1 MEISDIIPKDGV
13 PQQIYCSNCNAH
25 TELSFFDFDETVSGV
40 AIKICGLPVL
50 RCPQCGH
57 EQLPDGSRFAIVNLH
72 KEAFERSSKVV
83 RVNRRK
89 HTEKFGFT
97 NVPFIFDP
105 DDYFYIPGL
114 YRSFDEGFLQPVFFN
129 RSVLLKYDNSPDYS
143 VKFASTTY
151 GSIDTQEDSISFGLN
166 RHGHVVMW
174 LGDIAK
180 LPEKEQFYLRS
191 ENIPS
196 DHSLGSEFYDGQIE
210 AVFTELAK
218 EEVLFRL
225 RSEFLSKSLARFG
238 VALGH
243 LEAEAYDLALSFTP
257 PVVDTPK
264 ERRHVADT
272 LNKVYLES
280 LDNAA
285 LNGVVKS
292 LGVKSPGP
300 GSLKRLQTIMETMA
314 SNKEV
319 AALMSPLYV
328 LYDLRV
334 AYSHLAP
341 GSNPPQLESVTR
353 RLGLE
358 PDASLF
364 DIYEKLIDGL
374 SNTFSRMSEILENAG
389 EYKAVPH

>member
-13 PQQIYCSNCNAH
+13 PQRIYCDNCNAH
-25 TELSFFDFDETVSGV
+25 TELSFIDFNETVSGV

-83 RVNRRK
+83 SVKRRK

-97 NVPFIFDP
+97 NVPFLFDP

-151 GSIDTQEDSISFGLN
+151 GSIDTQEESISFGLN
-166 RHGHVVMW
+166 RHGHIVMW

-180 LPEKEQFYLRS
+180 LPENEQYYLRS

-210 AVFTELAK
+210 VKFTELAK
-218 EEVLFRL
+218 EEELFRL
-225 RSEFLSKSLARFG
+225 RSEFLNKSFARFG

-285 LNGVVKS
+285 LERVIKS
-292 LGVKSPGP
+292 LGVKALGP
-300 GSLKRLQTIMETMA
+300 GSLKRLQTILETMA
-314 SNKEV
+314 SSKEV
-319 AALMSPLYV
+319 AAIMSPLYV

-334 AYSHLAP
+334 AYSHLTP

-364 DIYEKLIDGL
+364 DIYEKLVDGL
-374 SNTFSRMSEILENAG
+374 SNTFSAMSEIMESAG
-389 EYKAVPH
+389 ELKSVPH

>member
-1 MEISDIIPKDGV
+1 MEISDIIPKDGA
-13 PQQIYCSNCNAH
+13 PQRIYCGNCSAH
-25 TELSFFDFDETVSGV
+25 TELAFIDFDETVSGV

-57 EQLPDGSRFAIVNLH
+57 EQLPDGSRFAIVNIH
-72 KEAFERSSKVV
+72 KEAFERSSKVAKV
-83 RVNRRK
+83 ERRK
-89 HTEKFGFT
+89 HTENFGFT
-97 NVPFIFDP
+97 DVPFLFDP
-105 DDYFYIPGL
+105 DDYFYLPGL

-129 RSVLLKYDNSPDYS
+129 RSVLLKYDNSPDYR

-151 GSIDTQEDSISFGLN
+151 GSIDTQEDNISFGLN

-180 LPEKEQFYLRS
+180 LPENEQFYLRS

-210 AVFTELAK
+210 AVFTELTR
-218 EEVLFRL
+218 EEELFHL
-225 RSEFLSKSLARFG
+225 RSEFLNKSFARLG

-243 LEAEAYDLALSFTP
+243 LEAEAFDLALSFNP

-272 LNKVYLES
+272 LNKIYLES

-285 LNGVVKS
+285 LDGVVKS
-292 LGVKSPGP
+292 LGAKSPGP

-314 SNKEV
+314 SSTEV
-319 AALMSPLYV
+319 AALMLPLYV

-334 AYSHLAP
+334 AYSHLTP
-341 GSNPPQLESVTR
+341 GLNPPQLASVTK
-353 RLGLE
+353 RLDLT
-358 PDASLF
+358 PDASLS
-364 DIYEKLIDGL
+364 DIYEKLIEGL
-374 SNTFSRMSEILENAG
+374 LRTFSKMNEILD
-389 EYKAVPH
+389 KAS

>member
-1 MEISDIIPKDGV
+1 MEISDIIPKNGV
-13 PQQIYCSNCNAH
+13 PQRIYCDNCNAH
-25 TELSFFDFDETVSGV
+25 TELSFVDFNETVSGV

-72 KEAFERSSKVV
+72 KKAFERSSNAVSV
-83 RVNRRK
+83 IRRK

-97 NVPFIFDP
+97 NVPFLFDP

-129 RSVLLKYDNSPDYS
+129 RNVLLKYDNSPDYS

-151 GSIDTQEDSISFGLN
+151 GSIDTQEESISFGLN
-166 RHGHVVMW
+166 RHGNIVMW

-180 LPEKEQFYLRS
+180 LPENEQYYLRS

-210 AVFTELAK
+210 VKFTELAK
-218 EEVLFRL
+218 EEELFRL
-225 RSEFLSKSLARFG
+225 RSEFLNKSFARFG

-285 LNGVVKS
+285 LERVINS
-292 LGVKSPGP
+292 LGVKALGS
-300 GSLKRLQTIMETMA
+300 GSLKRLQTILETMA
-314 SNKEV
+314 SSKKV
-319 AALMSPLYV
+319 AAIMSPLYV

-334 AYSHLAP
+334 AYSHLTP

-358 PDASLF
+358 PSASLF
-364 DIYEKLIDGL
+364 DIYEKLVDGL
-374 SNTFSRMSEILENAG
+374 SNAFSAMSEIMESAG
-389 EYKAVPH
+389 KLKSVPH